1 MNLALVYLARG
12 IDGGLPAAEAFFNA
26 NRAYPPGCPHELVVI
41 AKGWDGIA
49 GREELTRLAHMNSAR
64 LIDLPD
70 DGFDW
75 GAYMRLAPLLLN
87 TWVCFLN
94 THSRPCAEG
103 WLNLLKI
110 AIEQTGPNI
119 GLVGATA
126 SWETL
131 APVLP
136 PRSLNARFK
145 HPMFYP
151 LRLIRNTVRFLANI
165 WAFPTFPNPHL
176 RSNAFIVRRKLF
188 IDFAETKKIP
198 RNKRD
203 AAKLESG
210 RTGFPAYLANHGLK
224 ALVVGIDGNCYEPEQ
239 WVNSKTFRVPG
250 QPNLLVADN
259 QTITYDLAS
268 SSSKRV
274 FELSAWRRTFTDL

>member
-1 MNLALVYLARG
+1 MYLARG
-12 IDGGLPAAEAFFNA
+12 ADGGLSAVEAFFEA

-41 AKGWDGIA
+41 AKGWAGIA
-49 GREELTRLAHMNSAR
+49 GRDDLARLAYTNSAR

-94 THSRPCAEG
+94 THSRPCAGG
-103 WLNLLKI
+103 WLNLLKT
-110 AIEQTGPNI
+110 AVEEAGPNI
-119 GLVGATA
+119 GVVGATA
-126 SWETL
+126 SWESL

-136 PRSLNARFK
+136 PQSLNPRLK
-145 HPMFYP
+145 HPLFYP
-151 LRLIRNTVRFLANI
+151 LRLVRNTARFLTNI

-176 RSNAFIVRRKLF
+176 RSNAFIVRSQLF
-188 IDFAETKKIP
+188 VDFADTKKIP
-198 RNKRD
+198 RKKRD

-210 RTGFPAYLANHGLK
+210 RTGFSAYLANQGLK
-224 ALVVGIDGNCYEPEQ
+224 ALVVGRDGNCYGSDQ
-239 WVNSKTFRVPG
+239 WANSKTFRVPG

-259 QTITYDLAS
+259 QTIAYDLANS
-268 SSSKRV
+268 DSKKIL
-274 FELSAWRRTFTDL
+274 ELSAWGKAVN

>member
-1 MNLALVYLARG
+1 MDLALVYLARG
-12 IDGGLPAAEAFFNA
+12 VDGGLSAVEAFFDA

-41 AKGWDGIA
+41 AKGWAGIA
-49 GREELTRLAHMNSAR
+49 GRDDLTRLAHANSAR

-94 THSRPCAEG
+94 THSRPCADG

-110 AIEQTGPNI
+110 AIKDAGQNI
-119 GLVGATA
+119 GVVGATA
-126 SWETL
+126 SWESL
-131 APVLP
+131 APLLP
-136 PRSLNARFK
+136 PQSSNARFQ
-145 HPMFYP
+145 HPMLYP
-151 LRLIRNTVRFLANI
+151 LRLIRNTTRFLINI

-176 RSNAFIVRRKLF
+176 RSNAFIVRRQLF
-188 IDFAETKKIP
+188 ADFAETQKIP
-198 RNKRD
+198 RKKRD

-210 RTGFPAYLANHGLK
+210 RTGFPAYLAQHGLK
-224 ALVVGIDGNCYEPEQ
+224 ALVIGRDGNCYGSDR
-239 WVNSKTFRVPG
+239 WINSRTFRVPG

-259 QTITYDLAS
+259 QTVTYDQANSTWRKILE
-268 SSSKRV
+268 V
-274 FELSAWRRTFTDL
+274 SAWGKAVS